1 MRRIASLGL
10 LTVALGAVG
19 CQDRLTEPAPA
30 AAPEAAVE
38 AVTMNSTT
46 PATTGLDR
54 SVLPDMPGRV
64 TDRQLVEA
72 VGRAIN
78 PNDYVCPATLTPI
91 FQYYVDA
98 ANQIE
103 PAIFDPLYNFFLAD
117 LIPGIEAQFLL
128 TEDTPQSF
136 GYDGEFTRHMIK
148 IERQVKG
155 FWDVPSDDI
164 LLLAMKGTMLQDVD
178 RVAAT
183 YSFYFGLQPTT
194 ALAFAQAIKDL
205 VNASA
210 VLDGGNHPLFSFNAF
225 AYDGYPPLGIAP
237 RIVMGDG
244 ILEGYKALG
253 FADVAPQAIY
263 SHEFAHHI
271 QFRNGYFS
279 DPYATM
285 GDAAEQTRY
294 SELMADAMAAY
305 YLTHKRGATLNW
317 KRVQQFLEIFYQIG
331 DCVFFDLDG
340 NPNPGHHGTPNQ
352 RMAVAQWGYEL
363 ANEMKVQGHILTSDR
378 VHELFVAEYP
388 EFIAPDNI

>member
-1 MRRIASLGL
+1 M

-19 CQDRLTEPAPA
+19 CQDQLTEPTVESTSPA
-30 AAPEAAVE
+30 ATAAG
-38 AVTMNSTT
+38 TMNST
-46 PATTGLDR
+46 ASVANGLQR
-54 SVLPDMPGRV
+54 HALPEMPGRI
-64 TDRQLVEA
+64 TDQQLVEA

-91 FQYYVDA
+91 IQYYVDA
-98 ANQIE
+98 ANAIE
-103 PAIFDPLYNFFLAD
+103 PEIFDPLYNFFLAD

-155 FWDVPSDDI
+155 FWDVPSDNI

-183 YSFYFGLQPTT
+183 YNFFFGLQPAT
-194 ALAFAQAIKDL
+194 AYAYAQAVKDL

-210 VLDGGNHPLFSFNAF
+210 VLDGGDHPLFSFNAF
-225 AYDGYPPLGIAP
+225 AYNGFAPLGIAP

-244 ILEGYKALG
+244 ILEGYKDLG
-253 FADVAPQAIY
+253 FEDVAPQAVY

-271 QFRNGYFS
+271 QFRNDYFS
-279 DPYATM
+279 DFYATT
-285 GDAAEQTRY
+285 GDEAEQTRY

-331 DCVFFDLDG
+331 DCAFS
-340 NPNPGHHGTPNQ
+340 NPGHHGTPNQ
-352 RMAVAQWGYEL
+352 RMAAAQWGYEL
-363 ANEMKVQGHILTSDR
+363 ANEMKVQGHILTADE
-378 VHELFVAEYP
+378 VHDLFVAEYP
-388 EFIAPDNI
+388 TFIAPDNI